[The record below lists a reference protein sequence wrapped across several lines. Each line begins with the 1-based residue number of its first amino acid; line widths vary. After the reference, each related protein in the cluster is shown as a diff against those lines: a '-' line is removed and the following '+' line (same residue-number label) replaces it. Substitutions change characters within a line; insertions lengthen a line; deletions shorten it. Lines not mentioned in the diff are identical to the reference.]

1 MNSKDFSYSFL
12 IKQFPD
18 EWKNWFDETLC
29 FDELIETRIPDD
41 KTRDS
46 IKKIA
51 KKIRDSKSPLTKS
64 DLIYLKILIK
74 NSHKIY
80 HTSQW
85 TSNYHTDIKLTT
97 GATIDHIDL
106 INKII
111 RSSSLDTSGLV
122 GIFKVPTYNAH
133 FPHFY
138 SIIKNI
144 HDEKSYPVYFPYWQS
159 LYKFQVDKDI
169 CSYDD
174 LTQYYKTFKVPTKV
188 NKYKSFGTAMNVY
201 HLKYLNWCL
210 SSNLGYKKTESIIKL
225 LRPWHYKN
233 EPLLNQILTPM
244 QKMKFINLDT
254 WRQLNEK
261 LFNAY
266 IKCFKDLASGGIKN
280 PAESMLNALNEYGI
294 KGKVKSDNYGTFYII
309 GRELGIFYQDKN
321 DKYILGE
328 LAKKYVE
335 NNISYSDYLKH
346 YVLNTE
352 FIIDDKIVHPFSEIV
367 DVLKKGPATLEELAT
382 NCVNCIPFKE
392 KSENATE
399 KLHTFLKRAMDA
411 RLINITD
418 KRYSLAKEIKLTEKS
433 ISKSSLSN
441 DDFINSFVGTGKN
454 KQENI
459 VKNMINRP
467 IPSQIFDGNTGITV
481 LTDEDGSLLDI
492 SKYPLNQVLYGPPG
506 TGKTYS
512 TITKALNIIGLL
524 EEKESYTKKEYE
536 EAQKLFQNE
545 LGKRIEFVTMHQ
557 SFSYEDFV
565 QGLKPIKS
573 DDGKGIT
580 FDYKNGVFKAICERA
595 DESKLLLKR
604 STKTDETI
612 LIDKLFPSFLL
623 SIDEQSVYDT
633 LSAKK
638 FEGKKISQ
646 KIALEYF
653 NEKLGKKYCKAWRDK
668 FDYVIGIKSPRVGY
682 QADKFRE
689 GELED
694 FKEYYKTFEKLTP
707 EKRKEKLITEWID
720 DKPETII
727 QENRLNNHVIILDE
741 INRANISRV
750 FGELIALIEKDKRDG
765 KLTATLPSGHP
776 FTVPSNLFIIGTMNT
791 ADKSIALVDIALRR
805 RFQFMPLYPNC
816 ELLRSV
822 LDENKFGQEE
832 INTRVNLMNN
842 LNKIIRAKK
851 SVDFEIGHSY
861 FMENESLINILNN
874 QVLPLLYE
882 YFMYDLRKVKEIIEK
897 AQKDKEGNNI
907 PKLGLTLNQVLW
919 RDRGL
924 LEVETID
931 NKGEQKEFEQNE
943 ADENTFD
950 S

>member
-1 MNSKDFSYSFL
+1 MKNSDIQNLLEVISRNNIEDSFSLLQSEGIPPERMSIEYDVIDSNSGLKYPPPIVIEKAYEIATNKSLPNGFFQNIGLKSPHFLFL
-12 IKQFPD
+12 IKLGFQIVSK
-18 EWKNWFDETLC
+18 KNEAVS
-29 FDELIETRIPDD
+29 D
-41 KTRDS
+41 KNVM
-46 IKKIA
+46 IKKIKDQDISGELYIP
-51 KKIRDSKSPLTKS
+51 KKFVGIDNYFPDPRIIDPNP
-64 DLIYLKILIK
+64 IGENPNLIK
-74 NSHKIY
+74 LKMR
-80 HTSQW
+80 W
-85 TSNYHTDIKLTT
+85 D
-97 GATIDHIDL
+97 GIDSDY
-106 INKII
+106 
-111 RSSSLDTSGLV
+111 RS
-122 GIFKVPTYNAH
+122 
-133 FPHFY
+133 
-138 SIIKNI
+138 
-144 HDEKSYPVYFPYWQS
+144 
-159 LYKFQVDKDI
+159 
-169 CSYDD
+169 
-174 LTQYYKTFKVPTKV
+174 
-188 NKYKSFGTAMNVY
+188 Y
-201 HLKYLNWCL
+201 HLKNFRKEFH
-210 SSNLGYKKTESIIKL
+210 SNNDTRIAGSPKLKIGDIIVFI
-225 LRPWHYKN
+225 KN
-233 EPLLNQILTPM
+233 EDSSFNVKTIDNSLDCYSDFSTLLDLESYKLMSTDNFNAVINSKTNGMNTPPLNQIL
-244 QKMKFINLDT
+244 F
-254 WRQLNEK
+254 
-261 LFNAY
+261 
-266 IKCFKDLASGGIKN
+266 
-280 PAESMLNALNEYGI
+280 
-294 KGKVKSDNYGTFYII
+294 
-309 GRELGIFYQDKN
+309 
-321 DKYILGE
+321 
-328 LAKKYVE
+328 
-335 NNISYSDYLKH
+335 
-346 YVLNTE
+346 
-352 FIIDDKIVHPFSEIV
+352 
-367 DVLKKGPATLEELAT
+367 
-382 NCVNCIPFKE
+382 
-392 KSENATE
+392 
-399 KLHTFLKRAMDA
+399 
-411 RLINITD
+411 
-418 KRYSLAKEIKLTEKS
+418 
-433 ISKSSLSN
+433 
-441 DDFINSFVGTGKN
+441 
-454 KQENI
+454 
-459 VKNMINRP
+459 
-467 IPSQIFDGNTGITV
+467 
-481 LTDEDGSLLDI
+481 
-492 SKYPLNQVLYGPPG
+492 GPPG

-524 EEKESYTKKEYE
+524 EKKESYTKKEYE

-573 DDGKGIT
+573 DDGKGIA

-668 FDYVIGIKSPRVGY
+668 FDYVLGIKSPRVGY

-694 FKEYYKTFEKLTP
+694 FKEYSKTFEKLTP

-805 RFQFMPLYPNC
+805 RFQFMPLYPNSK
-816 ELLRSV
+816 LLRSV

-874 QVLPLLYE
+874 QVLPLLCE

-919 RDRGL
+919 SDRGL